1 MRHAKKLALAVAVLT
16 LVAVSCSSSESSDSA
31 DSNSPAAHLTVTSAA
46 TTTSLPP
53 EIPVS
58 VVVPFTTVYGE
69 GSIEISGISAP
80 VVDWFASHPGE
91 VSVTMGHIAIED
103 KVAIVE
109 EIVNLWFRED
119 EDSENYGEIAPFV
132 FENAGEITD
141 SLGSRYV
148 VEAQPF
154 PLAPGTFSTPAV
166 SEIPGITATVPGNT
180 ETTTTTTT
188 VSEEIP
194 ETTTTTTATTAVP
207 EEIPETATTT
217 TTTAAAA
224 EDPPET
230 TTTTTAEP
238 APAVTLQVQVLNG
251 SGVPGAAGRMTE
263 KLSQAG
269 YATLPPG
276 NAPRYRNSAV
286 YYRENWEEQATE
298 ILEASEIAQIENPE
312 PMPPQFSGNQASVIV
327 LLGTDTAPP
336 PSAPRPALRPAADFS
351 VKLPLGDD
359 VPRDRYVPGLA
370 NIQIYT
376 PENEN
381 DPQVQPRLV
390 RLSDWIRGIS
400 HHANEEFVFG
410 IFPED
415 RSTREGYLNL
425 MREIETELEWLG
437 FTPQNVCGAPEG
449 YSFTELLQ
457 PTREWDEGLKTYG
470 GDAIF
475 TTDRLLELHGGE
487 RINPEDN
494 LDFYISEAVQT
505 AHDILRSVELLD
517 ETEAP
522 QLILCEAWISPAGE
536 IPEFANAVWY
546 SLLTPGTQPQENLL
560 SQGTYHIKEISR
572 NGNFAYMVVCHP
584 AIGAR
589 FVELWWRDAG
599 YRAEVVEDIRTSGCQ
614 AAFEEYDD
622 YFAGTTPDG
631 YGNYFAE
638 DTISFGFGERT
649 FSASEMLEFP
659 R

>member
-16 LVAVSCSSSESSDSA
+16 LVAVSCSSSGSSDSA

-166 SEIPGITATVPGNT
+166 SEIPGTTATVPGNT
-180 ETTTTTTT
+180 ETTSTTTT
-188 VSEEIP
+188 VS
-194 ETTTTTTATTAVP
+194 

-230 TTTTTAEP
+230 TTATTAEP

-263 KLSQAG
+263 KLFQAG

-286 YYRENWEEQATE
+286 YFRENWEEQARE
-298 ILEASEIAQIENPE
+298 ILENTEIDQIGQPT
-312 PMPPQFSGNQASVIV
+312 PMPEGFAEDAAAAVIV
-327 LLGTDTAPP
+327 LL
-336 PSAPRPALRPAADFS
+336 
-351 VKLPLGDD
+351 
-359 VPRDRYVPGLA
+359 
-370 NIQIYT
+370 
-376 PENEN
+376 
-381 DPQVQPRLV
+381 
-390 RLSDWIRGIS
+390 
-400 HHANEEFVFG
+400 
-410 IFPED
+410 
-415 RSTREGYLNL
+415 
-425 MREIETELEWLG
+425 
-437 FTPQNVCGAPEG
+437 
-449 YSFTELLQ
+449 
-457 PTREWDEGLKTYG
+457 
-470 GDAIF
+470 
-475 TTDRLLELHGGE
+475 
-487 RINPEDN
+487 
-494 LDFYISEAVQT
+494 
-505 AHDILRSVELLD
+505 
-517 ETEAP
+517 
-522 QLILCEAWISPAGE
+522 
-536 IPEFANAVWY
+536 
-546 SLLTPGTQPQENLL
+546 
-560 SQGTYHIKEISR
+560 
-572 NGNFAYMVVCHP
+572 
-584 AIGAR
+584 
-589 FVELWWRDAG
+589 
-599 YRAEVVEDIRTSGCQ
+599 
-614 AAFEEYDD
+614 
-622 YFAGTTPDG
+622 
-631 YGNYFAE
+631 
-638 DTISFGFGERT
+638 ERT
-649 FSASEMLEFP
+649 QRRP
-659 R
+659 